1 MMRAIETRYKGYRFR
16 SRLEARWAVFFET
29 AGVRWQ
35 YEPEGF
41 ETPSGRYLPD
51 FFLPD
56 VRGGLWVE
64 VKGQKPSEEESEKL
78 KHVVGFTGYQGIFV
92 RDLPSQ
98 DHINFGPSWFPGSD
112 DWSAWA
118 ICQPG
123 ADDNQGTGYYDN
135 YHVFCVCP
143 FTGTVGLEFDG
154 RGHRVTKNCNPDAKP
169 IDGFRY
175 FGDADKGYSW
185 DHPKLV
191 KAYDAARSARFEHGE
206 VPA

>member
-29 AGVRWQ
+29 AGVKWQ

-51 FFLPD
+51 FFLPE
-56 VRGGLWVE
+56 VGGGLWVE
-64 VKGQKPSEEESEKL
+64 VKGQKPSEDELEKL
-78 KHVVGFTGYQGIFV
+78 KHVVGFTGFHGVFA
-92 RDLPSQ
+92 RDIPSQ
-98 DHINFGPSWFPGSD
+98 DQINSGPSDFPGVY

-118 ICQPG
+118 ICG
-123 ADDNQGTGYYDN
+123 LCTKFDDESLTRSTVSDFFDAPY
-135 YHVFCVCP
+135 VFCVCP
-143 FTGTVGLEFDG
+143 VTGEVGFEFDG
-154 RGHRVTKNCNPDAKP
+154 RGGRVTRLGPDEKA
-169 IDGFRY
+169 
-175 FGDADKGYSW
+175 YSW

-191 KAYDAARSARFEHGE
+191 KAYAAARSARFEHGE